1 MAWFKK
7 SNGGEDPID
16 PVMPQP
22 SSKNGTTYLGKKL
35 TVSGSI
41 TGRDSVQ
48 VFGRHEGDI
57 HLEGDLDIRESAVI
71 RGNLRAA
78 TILVGGTAEG
88 DLAAV
93 SKLKIDRTGVSR
105 AIFPRRLWPFKKGRC
120 STVKSRCAA
129 DSNP

>member
-7 SNGGEDPID
+7 SNGGEEPID
-16 PVMPQP
+16 SVLPQP

-57 HLEGDLDIRESAVI
+57 RLDGDLDIRETAVV

-78 TILVGGTAEG
+78 VILVGGTAEG

-93 SKLKIDRTGVSR
+93 SKLKIDRTGVV
-105 AIFPRRLWPFKKGRC
+105 KGNITTPALALQEGAVFNGEIKMR
-120 STVKSRCAA
+120 S
-129 DSNP
+129 

>member
-7 SNGGEDPID
+7 SNGAEEPID
-16 PVMPQP
+16 PVLPQP
-22 SSKNGTTYLGKKL
+22 SSKNATTYLGKKL

-48 VFGRHEGDI
+48 ISGRHEGDI
-57 HLEGDLDIRESAVI
+57 RLEGDLDIRETAVV

-78 TILVGGTAEG
+78 VILVGGTAEG

-93 SKLKIDRTGVSR
+93 SKLRIDRTGVV
-105 AIFPRRLWPFKKGRC
+105 KGNI
-120 STVKSRCAA
+120 STPALALQEGAVVNGEIKMRS
-129 DSNP
+129 

>member
-7 SNGGEDPID
+7 SNGGEEPMD
-16 PVMPQP
+16 PVLPQP

-57 HLEGDLDIRESAVI
+57 QLEGDLNIRESAVV
-71 RGNLRAA
+71 RGNLKAA
-78 TILVGGTAEG
+78 TILIGGTAEG
-88 DLAAV
+88 DLAAG
-93 SKLKIDRTGVSR
+93 SKLKIDRTGVV
-105 AIFPRRLWPFKKGRC
+105 KGNI
-120 STVKSRCAA
+120 STPALALQEGAVFNGEIKMRS
-129 DSNP
+129 

>member
-7 SNGGEDPID
+7 SNGGEEPID
-16 PVMPQP
+16 PVAPPP

-48 VFGRHEGDI
+48 VCGRHEGDI
-57 HLEGDLDIRESAVI
+57 HLEGDLNIRESAVV

-78 TILVGGTAEG
+78 EILVGGTAEG
-88 DLAAV
+88 DLVAV
-93 SKLKIDRTGVSR
+93 SKLKIDRTGVV
-105 AIFPRRLWPFKKGRC
+105 KGTI
-120 STVKSRCAA
+120 STPALALQEGAVFNGEIKMRS
-129 DSNP
+129 

>member
-7 SNGGEDPID
+7 SNGGDEPTDL
-16 PVMPQP
+16 VQPQP
-22 SSKNGTTYLGKKL
+22 ASKNKTTYLGKKL

-57 HLEGDLDIRESAVI
+57 HLEGDLDIRESAVV

-88 DLAAV
+88 GLAAV
-93 SKLKIDRTGVSR
+93 SKLKIDRTGVV
-105 AIFPRRLWPFKKGRC
+105 KGNITTPALALQEGAVFNGEIRMR
-120 STVKSRCAA
+120 S
-129 DSNP
+129 

>member
-7 SNGGEDPID
+7 SNGGEEPMDS
-16 PVMPQP
+16 VLPQP

-57 HLEGDLDIRESAVI
+57 QLEGDLDIRESAVV
-71 RGNLRAA
+71 RGNLKAA
-78 TILVGGTAEG
+78 SILVGGTAEG
-88 DLAAV
+88 DLAAL
-93 SKLKIDRTGVSR
+93 SKLKIDRSGVV
-105 AIFPRRLWPFKKGRC
+105 KGNI
-120 STVKSRCAA
+120 STPVVALQEGAVFNGEIKMRS
-129 DSNP
+129 